1 MASMNRVEI
10 IGHLG
15 RDPESKFT
23 AGGKQVVTFSVAAT
37 EKWQGGEHT
46 EWFNVVAW
54 EKLAEN
60 CARFIRKGSQ
70 VFIEGKL
77 RTREYEGRDGTKRK
91 TTEVIAHNVIFL
103 SNSQGQAPAKPAEY
117 RQEAAQ
123 AVGSDIYNGGIS
135 DSDIPF

>member
-1 MASMNRVEI
+1 MASLNKVEI

-103 SNSQGQAPAKPAEY
+103 SNSQGQASVKPPEY
-117 RQEAAQ
+117 RQEAAT
-123 AVGSDIYNGGIS
+123 SFDGGIT
-135 DSDIPF
+135 DADVPF